1 MEITEETRHRLYQRL
16 EEVLEPE
23 EATTL
28 MAHLPPVGWA
38 DVATKHDLRALEERL
53 DLRFESIDQRF
64 DAIDQRFESLEERL
78 DLRFESIDLR
88 FESIDLRF
96 DSTGQRIGS
105 LEERLALRIDASESR
120 VRAELQRDLRL
131 QGFALLAGLSAVNAA
146 ALAIAQLL

>member
-53 DLRFESIDQRF
+53 EL
-64 DAIDQRFESLEERL
+64 
-78 DLRFESIDLR
+78 
-88 FESIDLRF
+88 
-96 DSTGQRIGS
+96 RIG
-105 LEERLALRIDASESR
+105 ASESR

-146 ALAIAQLL
+146 ALAISQLL

>member
-38 DVATKHDLRALEERL
+38 DVATKHDLRALEQRL
-53 DLRFESIDQRF
+53 DLRF
-64 DAIDQRFESLEERL
+64 
-78 DLRFESIDLR
+78 
-88 FESIDLRF
+88 
-96 DSTGQRIGS
+96 GS
-105 LEERLALRIDASESR
+105 LEDRLELRIDASESR

-146 ALAIAQLL
+146 ALAISQLL

>member
-53 DLRFESIDQRF
+53 DLRFE
-64 DAIDQRFESLEERL
+64 AIDRRFEAIDR
-78 DLRFESIDLR
+78 RFEAIDLR
-88 FESIDLRF
+88 FGSVDERF
-96 DSTGQRIGS
+96 GS

-146 ALAIAQLL
+146 ALAISRLL

>member
-53 DLRFESIDQRF
+53 DLRFE
-64 DAIDQRFESLEERL
+64 AIDLRFEAIDLRFEAIDLRFEAIDHRFESLE
-78 DLRFESIDLR
+78 D
-88 FESIDLRF
+88 
-96 DSTGQRIGS
+96 
-105 LEERLALRIDASESR
+105 RLALRIDASESR

-146 ALAIAQLL
+146 ALAISQML